1 LWVLRE
7 NHSAAAYE
15 QSKTTATP
23 TDSVFR
29 SAENSTA
36 RAVGSGKPPP
46 ETSWKMAGMIKATAA
61 RRSIRDCADA
71 ARASKNCRSRR
82 SPPASID
89 TPITSKMLPK
99 IDPTTDAFTTS
110 CNPAPSANNAMINSG
125 AFPNVTFRNPPMP
138 GPERAASSSV
148 ARPMRAAV
156 GMTPSADAAK
166 IGTGSAWT
174 SSSTIATGISG
185 TSRYGQPS
193 PDNRKERFVAASGVC
208 VVNFGLLEVESR
220 PRSSRGHPAPDG
232 SSQSSRLRRTYC
244 MMQPWRK

>member
-1 LWVLRE
+1 
-7 NHSAAAYE
+7 
-15 QSKTTATP
+15 
-23 TDSVFR
+23 
-29 SAENSTA
+29 
-36 RAVGSGKPPP
+36 
-46 ETSWKMAGMIKATAA
+46 MAGMIRATVA
-61 RRSIRDCADA
+61 RKSISDCADA

-89 TPITSKMLPK
+89 TPMTSRMLPR

-110 CNPAPSANNAMINSG
+110 CNPAASANNAMINSG

-148 ARPMRAAV
+148 ARPMSAAV

-166 IGTGSAWT
+166 INTASAWT

-193 PDNRKERFVAASGVC
+193 PVNKKERFGAASGVC
-208 VVNFGLLEVESR
+208 SRQLGAPPRLNLDHSHREDIPLLN
-220 PRSSRGHPAPDG
+220 G

-244 MMQPWRK
+244 RMPPCQK

>member
-1 LWVLRE
+1 
-7 NHSAAAYE
+7 
-15 QSKTTATP
+15 
-23 TDSVFR
+23 
-29 SAENSTA
+29 
-36 RAVGSGKPPP
+36 
-46 ETSWKMAGMIKATAA
+46 MAGMIKATAA
-61 RRSIRDCADA
+61 RKSIRDCADA

-125 AFPNVTFRNPPMP
+125 AFPNVTFSNPPMP

-148 ARPMRAAV
+148 ARPMSAAV

-174 SSSTIATGISG
+174 SSSRIATGISG

-193 PDNRKERFVAASGVC
+193 PVNKKERFVAASGVC
-208 VVNFGLLEVESR
+208 VVNLGLLEVESR
-220 PRSSRGHPAPDG
+220 QQSWRGHPLLTSAQWRTPPRPSGRCYSIPVTGQSKTRISSADPRHPFPKKG
-232 SSQSSRLRRTYC
+232 S
-244 MMQPWRK
+244 

>member
-1 LWVLRE
+1 MCVLRE
-7 NHSAAAYE
+7 NSSPAPYE
-15 QSKTTATP
+15 MSKITDTP

-29 SAENSTA
+29 SLENSTA

-46 ETSWKMAGMIKATAA
+46 ETSWKMAGMIRATAA
-61 RRSIRDCADA
+61 RKSISDCADA

-89 TPITSKMLPK
+89 TPITSRMLPK

-110 CNPAPSANNAMINSG
+110 CNPAASANNAMINSG

-156 GMTPSADAAK
+156 GITPSADAAK
-166 IGTGSAWT
+166 ISTGSAWMN
-174 SSSTIATGISG
+174 SSRMATGISG

-193 PDNRKERFVAASGVC
+193 PDTKKERFVGTSGVC
-208 VVNFGLLEVESR
+208 VVNLG
-220 PRSSRGHPAPDG
+220 
-232 SSQSSRLRRTYC
+232 SSRLNLDHSHREEVPLLTGAVSGAGFARHTA
-244 MMQPWRK
+244 